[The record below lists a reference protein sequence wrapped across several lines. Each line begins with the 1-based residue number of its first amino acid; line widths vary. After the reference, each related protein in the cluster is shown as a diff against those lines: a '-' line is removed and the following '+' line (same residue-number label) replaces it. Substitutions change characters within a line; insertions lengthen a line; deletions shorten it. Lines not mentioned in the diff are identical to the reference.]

1 MSGSACFSWS
11 AYVSWPY
18 RYHLYFLA
26 CVLLGCLSFLIEYGG
41 GLVVKLCLTFV
52 IPWTVA
58 CQARL
63 SIVFPRQEYRSELP
77 FPSPGD
83 LPDPGIEPMSPAL
96 QADSLP
102 LSHRGS
108 PTTLSLHTS
117 NTHSKPGHTL
127 HCFWHIHMF
136 SESVPAVT
144 SLHSPVNTLSI
155 LQVAF
160 SRSLPGSPQTKGAPS
175 LSES

>member
-1 MSGSACFSWS
+1 MVKKIFEWNRKVQW
-11 AYVSWPY
+11 YLLIKWIV
-18 RYHLYFLA
+18 F
-26 CVLLGCLSFLIEYGG
+26 VLLWWWKVKSLSHVWL
-41 GLVVKLCLTFV
+41 FV
-52 IPWTVA
+52 TPWTVA
-58 CQARL
+58 YQAPP
-63 SIVFPRQEYRSELP
+63 SMGFSRQEYWSGLS

-83 LPDPGIEPMSPAL
+83 LPNSGIEPRPSAW
-96 QADSLP
+96 QVDSLP

-108 PTTLSLHTS
+108 PPTLSLHTS

>member
-1 MSGSACFSWS
+1 MHFLDEMSGSACFSWS

-41 GLVVKLCLTFV
+41 LVVKLCLTIV

-58 CQARL
+58 CQAPL

-96 QADSLP
+96 QTDSLP
-102 LSHRGS
+102 LSHLENLKQCIKWS
-108 PTTLSLHTS
+108 
-117 NTHSKPGHTL
+117 
-127 HCFWHIHMF
+127 
-136 SESVPAVT
+136 
-144 SLHSPVNTLSI
+144 
-155 LQVAF
+155 
-160 SRSLPGSPQTKGAPS
+160 
-175 LSES
+175 

>member
-1 MSGSACFSWS
+1 MHFLDDMSGSACFSWS

-83 LPDPGIEPMSPAL
+83 LPDPGIEPMSPAS
-96 QADSLP
+96 A
-102 LSHRGS
+102 GGFF
-108 PTTLSLHTS
+108 TTAP
-117 NTHSKPGHTL
+117 PGNETTML
-127 HCFWHIHMF
+127 KFINDQIH
-136 SESVPAVT
+136 
-144 SLHSPVNTLSI
+144 
-155 LQVAF
+155 
-160 SRSLPGSPQTKGAPS
+160 
-175 LSES
+175 